1 MSLDSWNQVAGVVSG
16 VLALVGGVAAVR
28 RHQRGRAERGWW
40 TALRP
45 LWQHQHAE
53 RMLHPH
59 RFGRGPVRPLAQ
71 VYVPRRAVPRLDPA
85 GGEVDVARLLTGTGH
100 VLLLG
105 ELGSGKSALV
115 RQACTDS
122 ARRWLAGRG
131 RLRRTGAGPVVLSL
145 PAAALVDQALPAALR
160 AAYREVCPGLDVTR
174 PPARGRV
181 WLVCVDGVDAVT
193 DPDDRGRVLNRLAD
207 AARTGGPE
215 TTGPRP
221 WRVLVTTRQLAGTE
235 LAVLRDYQA
244 HHLVPFTDAD
254 VALLAS
260 RWFPTGGT
268 AAAFLRWLRDQR
280 IDEPVRNP
288 LTATIAALVWDN
300 EWAGSIPG
308 TGPAALLE
316 GFVAALLA
324 GGRATLEAVA
334 GRLRAT
340 PGGEPLAAWLTTHQ
354 PELVEVAAIAA
365 RDGHDPVDAAVAWSA
380 RHAPGPPAGIEP
392 DWAGQV
398 RAVLLATGLF
408 REPRADERSGSGD
421 PAALLPAGAGLLDYL
436 AAGPLADDWREDRW
450 IAAMTTTGDRGLGLY
465 ALTRVA
471 TAPDFLQRM
480 AAQGPA
486 GAVSAGYA
494 LAAGQPVA
502 DAVRAEVLAALL
514 THWSAHPTTTDPG
527 TDPDAD
533 PARECLSLLI
543 TLAAVRS
550 TRELLRRIG
559 TDPQRPRVVREAA
572 ALFFAVRQQTAG
584 RVRPGADVAG

>member
-1 MSLDSWNQVAGVVSG
+1 MD
-16 VLALVGGVAAVR
+16 
-28 RHQRGRAERGWW
+28 
-40 TALRP
+40 
-45 LWQHQHAE
+45 
-53 RMLHPH
+53 
-59 RFGRGPVRPLAQ
+59 F
-71 VYVPRRAVPRLDPA
+71 
-85 GGEVDVARLLTGTGH
+85 
-100 VLLLG
+100 
-105 ELGSGKSALV
+105 
-115 RQACTDS
+115 
-122 ARRWLAGRG
+122 
-131 RLRRTGAGPVVLSL
+131 
-145 PAAALVDQALPAALR
+145 
-160 AAYREVCPGLDVTR
+160 TR
-174 PPARGRV
+174 PPARGRG

-207 AARTGGPE
+207 AARSGGAE
-215 TTGPRP
+215 TTGPGP
-221 WRVLVTTRQLAGTE
+221 WRVLVTTRQLAGSE

-254 VALLAS
+254 VQLLAS
-260 RWFPTGGT
+260 RWFPTAAT

-280 IDEPVRNP
+280 IGEPVRNP

-300 EWAGSIPG
+300 EWAGAIPG

-334 GRLRAT
+334 GQLRARARRGT
-340 PGGEPLAAWLTTHQ
+340 PGR
-354 PELVEVAAIAA
+354 LVDHPPA
-365 RDGHDPVDAAVAWSA
+365 RAGRGRRDRRPRRRRPGRRRRGLVGP
-380 RHAPGPPAGIEP
+380 HAPGPPAAVAA
-392 DWAGQV
+392 DCRAGPR
-398 RAVLLATGLF
+398 RAARHRPV
-408 REPRADERSGSGD
+408 PRAAGGRADRPGD
-421 PAALLPAGAGLLDYL
+421 LVAPAALLPAGAGLLDYV

-514 THWSAHPTTTDPG
+514 THWSAHPGTADP
-527 TDPDAD
+527 DADAD
-533 PARECLSLLI
+533 PARECLSVLT

-559 TDPQRPRVVREAA
+559 TDPQRPTVVREAA

-584 RVRPGADVAG
+584 PRTGADVAGAAAG